1 MSRHISKHKALLII
15 SDTGMYKNKGELFAF
30 GPVVREI
37 DELQNEYE
45 NITWIGFNRPDE
57 KENKSYK
64 KIQERY
70 TKVIFLKKVGGKSL
84 NSKLKILMQYPSMF
98 KIINSEV
105 KKHNY
110 IHSRAPSQPA
120 LLAMFLSLLYFKKK
134 FWFKYA
140 GSWVDKTSFYYRFQR
155 FVLKH
160 LRSNAKITINGKW
173 PNQKSQVITFENP
186 CLSSEDRVTGLEIC
200 KKKKAG
206 NPFEFCFVGN
216 LDKNKGVDL
225 LFEALRDYNSNNIKC
240 VHIVGNGVLYLKLI
254 EIAKELNVNILF
266 HGFLSKEALIPIYQR
281 SSFIIL
287 PSKSEGFPKVIGEA
301 MNYGCI
307 PIVTD
312 ISCISQYI
320 VNDTNGYLIES
331 AQILAIKDAIKCS
344 LSTSPEKQEEMVVNN
359 YKKANCFT
367 YSYYVQRITTTVFN

>member
-1 MSRHISKHKALLII
+1 MSRHISEHKALLII
-15 SDTGMYKNKGELFAF
+15 SDTGMYEHKGELFAF

-37 DELQNEYE
+37 DMLQNEYE

-57 KENKSYK
+57 MDNKSYE

-70 TKVIFLKKVGGKSL
+70 TKVIFLKKVGGKRLS
-84 NSKLKILMQYPSMF
+84 SKLKILMQYPSMF
-98 KIINSEV
+98 KIINNEI

-155 FVLKH
+155 FILKH

-173 PNQKSQVITFENP
+173 TNQKAQVITFENP
-186 CLSSEDRVTGLEIC
+186 CLSSEDRVTGLDIC
-200 KKKKAG
+200 KKKKIG
-206 NPFEFCFVGN
+206 KPFEFCFVGN

-225 LFEALRDYNSNNIKC
+225 LLEALRDYHPNNVER
-240 VHIVGNGVLYLKLI
+240 VHIVGNGVLYSKLK
-254 EIAKELNVNILF
+254 ETAKELNVNILF
-266 HGFLSKEALIPIYQR
+266 HGFLSKDALIPIYQR

-320 VNDTNGYLIES
+320 INEKNGYLIET
-331 AQILAIKDAIKCS
+331 AQISAINDAIKRS
-344 LSTSPEKQEEMVVNN
+344 LLISHKKQSDIIKNN
-359 YKKANCFT
+359 YNEANCFT
-367 YSYYVQRITTTVFN
+367 YSYYVQRIITTVFN